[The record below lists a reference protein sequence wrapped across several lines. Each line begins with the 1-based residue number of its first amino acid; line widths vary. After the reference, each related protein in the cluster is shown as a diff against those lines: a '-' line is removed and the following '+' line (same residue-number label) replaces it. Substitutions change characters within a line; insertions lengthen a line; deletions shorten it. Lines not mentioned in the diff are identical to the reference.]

1 MGYRSGR
8 ATLQDVARMAKVSA
22 SAASLALNG
31 REGVKEETR
40 LRILAAAKS
49 LGYRRGAAAPVR
61 DRAVIG
67 VIPTDLGNPY
77 HTDVITGIE
86 RHADAH
92 GVAGVIAHG
101 RRDGIHL
108 ERQLQ
113 RMLAFGVDAVIVVST
128 WLRASALEA
137 VAAVIPVV
145 VIGRMQDAVPGTD
158 SVRSNDEAGAALA
171 VQHLTGLGH
180 RRLAQIS
187 LSHRPAQSS
196 RRGGFLAECAR
207 SGLRDTAQLIGPDNV
222 DEEID
227 RLLRLVRAGDPAAP
241 TALFASNDIAAVRV
255 MHRAADLRVSVPEQL
270 SIVGYDSSA
279 VALTIRPHLTSI
291 NQPREAMG
299 RLAAQM
305 VQERLDGRSHDST
318 LVVEPV
324 LRERAST
331 ARPDV

>member
-1 MGYRSGR
+1 MGHRSGR
-8 ATLQDVARMAKVSA
+8 ATLQDVARAAGVSA

-31 REGVKEETR
+31 RDGVKEETR
-40 LRILAAAKS
+40 LRILAAARTV
-49 LGYRRGAAAPVR
+49 GYRRNASAPVR

-86 RHADAH
+86 RHADAT
-92 GVAGVIAHG
+92 GVAVVIAHG
-101 RRDGIHL
+101 RRDSAHL

-128 WLRASALEA
+128 WLPAAALEA
-137 VAAVIPVV
+137 VAAVVPVV
-145 VIGRMQDAVPGTD
+145 VIGRMQDPVPGTD
-158 SVRSNDEAGAALA
+158 SVRSDDEAGAALA
-171 VQHLTGLGH
+171 VRHLHKLGH
-180 RRLAQIS
+180 RALAQVS

-207 SGLRDTAQLIGPDNV
+207 LGLRDAAQLIGPENV
-222 DEEID
+222 DVEID
-227 RLLRLVRAGDPAAP
+227 RVLRRVRSGSSSAP
-241 TALFASNDIAAVRV
+241 TAIFAANDIAAVRV
-255 MHRAADLRVSVPEQL
+255 MHRAADLKVSVPGQL

-279 VALTIRPHLTSI
+279 VALTIRPHLSSI

-299 RLAAQM
+299 RLAAKM
-305 VQERLDGRSHDST
+305 AQERLDGRTHDST
-318 LVVEPV
+318 LVVEPE

-331 ARPDV
+331 AFLSL

>member
-1 MGYRSGR
+1 MGHRSGR
-8 ATLQDVARMAKVSA
+8 ATLQDVARVAGVSA

-31 REGVKEETR
+31 RDGIKEETR
-40 LRILAAAKS
+40 LRVLAAARTV
-49 LGYRRGAAAPVR
+49 GYRRSTTAPVR

-86 RHADAH
+86 RHADAT
-92 GVAGVIAHG
+92 GVAVVIAHG
-101 RRDGIHL
+101 RRDGPHL

-128 WLRASALEA
+128 WLRPAALEA
-137 VAAVIPVV
+137 VGAVLPVV
-145 VIGRMQDAVPGTD
+145 VIGRMQDAVPGID
-158 SVRSNDEAGAALA
+158 SVRSDDEAGAALA
-171 VQHLTGLGH
+171 VRHLFGRGH
-180 RRLAQIS
+180 RTLAQVS

-207 SGLRDTAQLIGPDNV
+207 LGLRDAVQLIGPDNV
-222 DEEID
+222 DQEID
-227 RLLRLVRAGDPAAP
+227 MVLRRMRAGEPSAP
-241 TALFASNDIAAVRV
+241 TAIFAANDMAAVRV
-255 MHRAADLRVSVPEQL
+255 MHRAADLHVAVPEQL

-279 VALTIRPHLTSI
+279 LALTIRPHLTSI

-305 VQERLDGRSHDST
+305 AHERLQGRSHDST
-318 LVVEPV
+318 LIVEPV

-331 ARPDV
+331 APVRG